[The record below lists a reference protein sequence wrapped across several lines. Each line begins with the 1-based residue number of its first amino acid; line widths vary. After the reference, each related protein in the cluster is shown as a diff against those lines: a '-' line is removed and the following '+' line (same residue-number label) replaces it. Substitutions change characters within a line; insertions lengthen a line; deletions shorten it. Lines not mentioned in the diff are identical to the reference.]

1 LKKLESGKG
10 TKMNYF
16 ILAYRNL
23 KKKGIR
29 SYLTLLGIC
38 IGILAVVSL
47 ITLGNGLKMAVSS
60 QFGVSATELISVQ
73 ASEGAYG
80 PPGTDTINPITTND
94 LKEIEKLSSVK
105 AAVGRVMVTGSLEF
119 NDKVVFGYA
128 TNIPGGDDRKI
139 LYNQLEAKAVVGRLL
154 KEGESGK
161 VFLGYNFYA
170 DKVGLGKPILPGNT
184 VKIQGRNFEVVGI
197 LEKKG
202 SFIFDNLV
210 YMNENDLQDLFGYG
224 EELNIIAVLPTD
236 KENLEKTKEDIEKL
250 LRRLRD
256 VDVDSEDFTVS
267 TPEASLKQVNS
278 ILNAIQ
284 IFVIIIASI
293 SIFIGAIGIINTMST
308 SVLERKKEIGI
319 MKAIGATNHQI
330 FMQFFVESG
339 FLGLIGGGIGVLLGV
354 ILGYFGIIGIN
365 NFIDSDM
372 QPKISFFLIF
382 FALLG
387 SFMIGAAAGILPAMK
402 AARQNPVE
410 ALRG

>member
-1 LKKLESGKG
+1 
-10 TKMNYF
+10 MNYF

-23 KKKGIR
+23 RKKGLR

-47 ITLGNGLKMAVSS
+47 ITLGSGLKMAVGS
-60 QFGVSATELISVQ
+60 QFGVSSTELISVQ
-73 ASEGAYG
+73 ASGGAYG
-80 PPGTDTINPITTND
+80 PPGYDTVNPLTTDD
-94 LKEIEKLSSVK
+94 LEEIKKLSSVK
-105 AAVGRVMVTGSLEF
+105 RAAGRVMAIGSLEF
-119 NDKVVFGYA
+119 NNEVVFGYA
-128 TNIPGGDDRKI
+128 SNIPNGEDRKFI
-139 LYNQLEAKAVVGRLL
+139 YDQIEAKPVAGRLL
-154 KEGESGK
+154 KDGESGK
-161 VFLGYNFYA
+161 VFLGYNFYV
-170 DKVGLGKPILPGNT
+170 DKVGLGKPVLPGNK
-184 VKIQGRNFEVVGI
+184 VKIQGRDFEVVGI

-210 YMNENDLQDLFGYG
+210 FMNEDDLQNLMNYG
-224 EELNIIAVLPTD
+224 DELNIIVVLPTD
-236 KENLEKTKEDIEKL
+236 KENIEKTKEDIEKL

-256 VDVDSEDFTVS
+256 VDVSSEDFTVS

-293 SIFIGAIGIINTMST
+293 SIFIGVIGIVNTMST

-319 MKAIGATNHQI
+319 MKAIGATNQQI

-339 FLGLIGGGIGVLLGV
+339 FLGLIGGGIGAILGI
-354 ILGYFGIIGIN
+354 ILGYLGIMGIN
-365 NFIDSDM
+365 NFIGSDM
-372 QPKISFFLIF
+372 QPQINFFLIF

-387 SFMIGAAAGILPAMK
+387 SFAIGAAAGILPAMK
-402 AARQNPVE
+402 AAKQNPVE

>member
-1 LKKLESGKG
+1 
-10 TKMNYF
+10 MNYF
-16 ILAYRNL
+16 IFAYRNL

-47 ITLGNGLKMAVSS
+47 ITLGNGLKMAVGS
-60 QFGVSATELISVQ
+60 QFGVSATELITVQ
-73 ASEGAYG
+73 ASGVSYG
-80 PPGTDTINPITTND
+80 IPGSGSVIPLTTYE
-94 LKEIEKLSSVK
+94 LEEIEKLSSVK
-105 AAVGRVMVTGSLEF
+105 AAVGRIIVSGSLEF

-128 TNIPGGDDRKI
+128 TNIPGGDDRDI
-139 LYNQLEAKAVVGRLL
+139 LYDQLEARAVAGRLL

-170 DKVGLGKPILPGNT
+170 DKVGLDKPIVPGNT
-184 VKIQGRNFEVVGI
+184 VTINGRNFQVVGI

-210 YMNENDLQDLFGYG
+210 YMNEDDLQSLFDYG
-224 EELNIIAVLPTD
+224 DELNIIAVLPTD
-236 KENLEKTKEDIEKL
+236 KEDIERTKEDIEKL

-256 VDVDSEDFTVS
+256 VKVGSEDFTVS
-267 TPEASLKQVNS
+267 TPEASLAQVNS

-293 SIFIGAIGIINTMST
+293 SIFIGVIGIINTMGT

-339 FLGLIGGGIGVLLGV
+339 VLGLIGGGIGAILGV
-354 ILGYFGIIGIN
+354 ILGYFGIVGIN
-365 NFIDSDM
+365 NFIGSEI
-372 QPKISFFLIF
+372 QPKINFFLIF

-387 SFMIGAAAGILPAMK
+387 SFTIGAIAGILPAMK
-402 AARQNPVE
+402 AAKQNPVE